1 VLASN
6 VRRPQD
12 RVTVY
17 FPHPVN
23 WIDTV
28 IGCVPCVTT
37 AVMVPAS
44 NRGAVVQLAL

>member
-1 VLASN
+1 
-6 VRRPQD
+6 
-12 RVTVY
+12 VY
-17 FPHPVN
+17 FPHAVN

-28 IGCVPCVTT
+28 IVCVPLETT